1 MMTKSKALSSLS
13 GLIGSDIEDDI
24 QDNDVD
30 MALPPDSDQENA
42 EPPRKEREKPKAKT
56 ATTAKVRKTKPASRR
71 LSGGRATKAKAV
83 AKKTKTQRAP
93 LKEQTN
99 EGRESDIEEVDD
111 LQEKL
116 PDEIDA
122 NPPVSLEKEFETIP
136 QEKKV
141 PGRRG
146 KPGGKS
152 KQAVK
157 QAEKDVVAEQ
167 TAVIEKDGE
176 FEYTPTTTRQGRGI
190 VKGSALSKKVTR
202 NQRHTAADPQ
212 PSQREI
218 PETQPVPMELDQSG
232 LPGEEDD
239 EEALPQ
245 SVYKQSNHAR
255 APSKQRLPSVV
266 RKHTGSASDTEKTA
280 NDPALRRKLGEM
292 TKKLETLDLKYR
304 NLREVGI
311 IEAETNFEKL
321 KKQAE
326 ERAKGIFIPLPDRLK
341 VDY

>member
-1 MMTKSKALSSLS
+1 MPKAKALTSLS
-13 GLIGSDIEDDI
+13 GLIGSDIEDNI
-24 QDNDVD
+24 QDNDAD
-30 MALPPDSDQENA
+30 MTPPPDSDQENA
-42 EPPRKEREKPKAKT
+42 EPLKKERGNPKAKT
-56 ATTAKVRKTKPASRR
+56 ATTAKVRKTKPVSRR

-83 AKKTKTQRAP
+83 AKKTRTQRAP

-99 EGRESDIEEVDD
+99 EERESDIEEVDD
-111 LQEKL
+111 LQKKL
-116 PDEIDA
+116 PDKIDT
-122 NPPVSLEKEFETIP
+122 NPPVSLEKESETIP
-136 QEKKV
+136 QEKKA

-152 KQAVK
+152 KLAIK
-157 QAEKDVVAEQ
+157 QIKEDTIAEHA
-167 TAVIEKDGE
+167 AVIEKDGE

-190 VKGSALSKKVTR
+190 IKGSALSKKTTR

-212 PSQREI
+212 PSQREV

-232 LPGEEDD
+232 LPGEEDED

-266 RKHTGSASDTEKTA
+266 RKRTGSTSDTERTG

-326 ERAKGIFIPLPDRLK
+326 ERAKGISIHLPDRLTI
-341 VDY
+341 DY